1 MRDNEV
7 MKNTYYTHLE
17 RQLDFGRGL
26 KRVASGKTVRGFQE
40 GGKLYCEKTFAPVF
54 EAWNTRELFVW
65 SDQHFFHNNICRYA
79 DRPFDSVFRMNEV
92 MVQNAQQT
100 LQDDSVVL
108 WGGDVSFGTPAQ
120 TKEVLRSI
128 PGKHFLVVG
137 NHDVDRPEKL
147 KTLQSVF
154 LGITDCLTFEM
165 GHRKVF
171 VSHYPLL
178 KSDLSL
184 QNIQVHGH
192 THQHLLEGLFVNM
205 SVEHLDY
212 KPVLLHDLITQ
223 QLPFIGGD
231 QTTL

>member
-1 MRDNEV
+1 
-7 MKNTYYTHLE
+7 MKHTYYTHLE
-17 RQLDFGRGL
+17 RELDFGRGL
-26 KRVASGKTVRGFQE
+26 KRVASGKTVRGFKEAQALYQE
-40 GGKLYCEKTFAPVF
+40 TAFAPVL
-54 EAWNTRELFVW
+54 EAWEKRTLFVW

-79 DRPFDSVFRMNEV
+79 DRPFDNVFRMNEV
-92 MVQNAQQT
+92 MMHNAHEVLT
-100 LQDDSVVL
+100 ENSVVL

-128 PGKHFLVVG
+128 PGKHFLIAG

-154 LGITDCLTFEM
+154 LGITDCLTFAM

-178 KSDLSL
+178 QSDLSS
-184 QNIQVHGH
+184 QSIQVHGH
-192 THQHLLEGLFVNM
+192 THQHLLEGFFVNM

-223 QLPFIGGD
+223 QLPFVGGE
-231 QTTL
+231 